1 MSQQENLQPL
11 AHQVLEELWYTREHL
26 PFKPSA
32 DIDMVWVFSAPG
44 TVNDEP
50 NAGPYKD
57 RLFNLDLINEGVR
70 IVQEVTALRLHKS
83 VNEIT
88 KLEIES
94 DGPVLF
100 YNGERASKGHNYPQN
115 EHFEALVADPNFP
128 LPVSKVLI
136 DDIEEVNT
144 PGQIKQLAERLE
156 NKSEQ
161 FSNIAVVSAVQ
172 HSLRVG
178 RYLEK
183 YKDLFSDK
191 VYFYNAA
198 SAQTHNE
205 SAIAGL
211 EARKVLGY
219 YRAGHLA
226 AHSMFYPDPVKST
239 RPDLRRVATNK

>member
-88 KLEIES
+88 KL
-94 DGPVLF
+94 
-100 YNGERASKGHNYPQN
+100 
-115 EHFEALVADPNFP
+115 
-128 LPVSKVLI
+128 
-136 DDIEEVNT
+136 
-144 PGQIKQLAERLE
+144 
-156 NKSEQ
+156 
-161 FSNIAVVSAVQ
+161 
-172 HSLRVG
+172 
-178 RYLEK
+178 
-183 YKDLFSDK
+183 
-191 VYFYNAA
+191 
-198 SAQTHNE
+198 
-205 SAIAGL
+205 
-211 EARKVLGY
+211 
-219 YRAGHLA
+219 
-226 AHSMFYPDPVKST
+226 
-239 RPDLRRVATNK
+239 